1 MSYNKRKALS
11 GVALKQVNKK
21 VAKRRP
27 FSLLQIDAYFPFE
40 FGDESVLIFTALVF
54 LSDEKCPL
62 FAGLTTL
69 LPAEDDRI
77 R

>member
-1 MSYNKRKALS
+1 M
-11 GVALKQVNKK
+11 
-21 VAKRRP
+21 
-27 FSLLQIDAYFPFE
+27 LQIDAYFPFE